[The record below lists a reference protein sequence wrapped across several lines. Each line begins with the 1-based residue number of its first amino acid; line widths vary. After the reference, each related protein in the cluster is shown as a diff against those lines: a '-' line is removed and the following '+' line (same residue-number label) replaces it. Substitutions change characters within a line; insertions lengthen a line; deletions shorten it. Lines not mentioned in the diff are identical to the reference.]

1 MAEQPN
7 QEELARRYLLGGLS
21 ETEQTTLE
29 ERILSDDEVFEN
41 LEIAEGELIDR
52 YVHDQL
58 SAEEQRRVREMIVNS
73 PRLAERVEIAK
84 ILTARATAPAAQAV
98 KSEKE
103 KPAKTPWWNLFIPIP
118 QSSPVMRLVAVAPL
132 ALLLLTSVLLVL
144 VWTRYRTES
153 QRWAKAEQRLSQLEK
168 EIAAQNAK
176 SSGLQTELTQT
187 QQEKTAQEKL
197 AADLQQQL
205 EEQRGRTT
213 SIFSFFI
220 NPGVGT
226 RGGDNAEAS
235 LRIPPGKNELELQ
248 LNVEG
253 GDYPQYEA
261 TLQDAELKPIS
272 KPTRLKPIRR
282 GSRKFISFKVA
293 VRLLPPG
300 SYHLHVDGLTNQR
313 VREDFNDYHL
323 RVTTR

>member
-1 MAEQPN
+1 LAEQPN

-29 ERILSDDEVFEN
+29 EQILSDDEVFEN

-52 YVHDQL
+52 YVRDEL
-58 SAEEQRRVREMIVNS
+58 SAEERRRVREMIVNS

-84 ILTARATAPAAQAV
+84 ILTTRATAPAPQAV
-98 KSEKE
+98 KPEK
-103 KPAKTPWWNLFIPIP
+103 AKTPWWNLFIPIP
-118 QSSPVMRLVAVAPL
+118 QSSPAMRLVAVAPL
-132 ALLLLTSVLLVL
+132 ALLLVTSVLLVL
-144 VWTRYRTES
+144 VWTRYRTKS

-168 EIAAQNAK
+168 EIADQNAK

-187 QQEKTAQEKL
+187 QQEKAAQEKL
-197 AADLQQQL
+197 VADLQQQL
-205 EEQRGRTT
+205 EEQRGRAA

-226 RGGDNAEAS
+226 RGGGNAETS

-282 GSRKFISFKVA
+282 GRRKFISFRVA
-293 VRLLPPG
+293 ARLLPPG
-300 SYHLHVDGLTNQR
+300 SYHLHVDGLTSQR
-313 VREDFNDYHL
+313 VREDFNDSHL

>member
-1 MAEQPN
+1 LAEQPN

-29 ERILSDDEVFEN
+29 EQILSDDEVFEN

-52 YVHDQL
+52 YVRDEL
-58 SAEEQRRVREMIVNS
+58 SAEEQRRVRQMIINS
-73 PRLAERVEIAK
+73 PRLTERVEIAK
-84 ILTARATAPAAQAV
+84 ILTTRATAPAPHAV
-98 KSEKE
+98 KFEK
-103 KPAKTPWWNLFIPIP
+103 KNPAKIPWWNLFIPIP
-118 QSSPVMRLVAVAPL
+118 QSSPALRLVAVAPL

-144 VWTRYRTES
+144 AWTRYRTES

-168 EIAAQNAK
+168 EIADQNAK
-176 SSGLQTELTQT
+176 SSGLQTALTQT
-187 QQEKTAQEKL
+187 QQEKTVQEKL
-197 AADLQQQL
+197 IADLQQQL
-205 EEQRGRTT
+205 EEQRGRTS
-213 SIFSFFI
+213 SIFTFFI

-226 RGGDNAEAS
+226 RGGGNAETS
-235 LRIPPGKNELELQ
+235 LRIPPGKNELQLQ

-253 GDYPQYEA
+253 GGYPQYEA
-261 TLQDAELKPIS
+261 TLQDADLKPIL

-282 GSRKFISFKVA
+282 GSRNFITFKVA

-300 SYHLHVDGLTNQR
+300 SYHVHVDGFTNQR

-323 RVTTR
+323 RVTR